1 MLLKLTDIEF
11 FVGKTHILRSVSLAV
26 DQGEIVGL
34 LGRNGAG
41 RSSILKSIL
50 GLYRP
55 QQGDLIF
62 QGQSVIGLST
72 RQRVLA
78 GLAYA
83 PEDARVFPDLSVEE
97 NVNLGRWIVEKRR
110 ERLDFTPEMSFDIF
124 PKLRQLWHRRG
135 GTLSG
140 GEKKM
145 VSISRALA
153 LNPTLLLLDESL
165 EGLAPL
171 VVKHFAEAMDRIRE
185 MGISIILAESN
196 LATASQIVDRA
207 YVVERGE
214 IYFEGTTDQIMA
226 DAKLRTIV
234 GR

>member
-1 MLLKLTDIEF
+1 MLLELTDVEF
-11 FVGKTHILRSVSLAV
+11 FVGKTHILRSVSLGV
-26 DQGEIVGL
+26 GQGEIVGL

-55 QQGDLIF
+55 QQGGLVF
-62 QGQSVIGLST
+62 LGERVNGLST
-72 RQRVLA
+72 RKRVLR

-83 PEDARVFPDLSVEE
+83 PEDARVFPGLSVEE
-97 NVNLGRWIVEKRR
+97 NVTLGRWIIERR
-110 ERLDFTPEMSFDIF
+110 RDSLDFTPEMSFDIF
-124 PKLRQLWHRRG
+124 PKLRELWHRQG

-153 LNPTLLLLDESL
+153 LNPKLLLLDESL

-171 VVKHFAEAMDRIRE
+171 VVRHFTEALHRIRD

-196 LATASQIVDRA
+196 LATAAQIVDRA
-207 YVVERGE
+207 YIVERGE
-214 IYFEGTTDQIMA
+214 IFFEGTTDEIMA
-226 DAKLRTIV
+226 DARLRTIV